1 MKDIIL
7 SGFADEAAVDFR
19 GQMDA
24 LKRNGFVSMEI
35 RNVDGKSITAFSVQE
50 AKELANQLADNGL
63 CVKSVGSPIGKIEIS
78 DDFEAHMELYRH
90 TLELANIFGA
100 DKIRLFSFFMPQ
112 NENPD
117 NYRNLVLDRMG
128 LIAETAGKFGVTACH
143 ENEKGIYGDTASRV
157 KVLLEALPALG
168 SVFDP
173 ANFIQCGETI
183 LPAWAL
189 LKDRTDYLHIKDASA
204 DGTVVPSGYG
214 IGQIGAVVKD
224 YLSRGGEVLT
234 LEPHLME
241 FTGLKGLEEEEGR
254 TPLGSLR
261 FRYRDNNEA
270 FDAAVHALKA
280 ILARI

>member
-7 SGFADEAAVDFR
+7 SGFADEAAVDFH

-63 CVKSVGSPIGKIEIS
+63 CVKSVGSPIGKIEIG

-143 ENEKGIYGDTASRV
+143 ENEKGIYGDIASRC
-157 KVLLEALPALG
+157 LELHRAVPELKAI
-168 SVFDP
+168 FDF
-173 ANFIQCGETI
+173 ANFVQCGQDT
-183 LPAWAL
+183 LQAWDMLSPYVA
-189 LKDRTDYLHIKDASA
+189 YLHIKDALSS
-204 DGTVVPSGYG
+204 GHVVPPGDG
-214 IGQIGAVVKD
+214 EGNLPVLIGKFLAQ
-224 YLSRGGEVLT
+224 GGRMLT
-234 LEPHLME
+234 LEPHLSG
-241 FTGLKGLEEEEGR
+241 FVGLQSLEREGE
-254 TPLGSLR
+254 TSLVGSLN
-261 FRYRDNNEA
+261 FASTDAA
-270 FDAAVHALKA
+270 FDFAAEKLKT
-280 ILARI
+280 ILEV

>member
-90 TLELANIFGA
+90 TLELANTFGA

-143 ENEKGIYGDTASRV
+143 ENEKGIYGDIASRC
-157 KVLLEALPALG
+157 LELHRAVPELKAI
-168 SVFDP
+168 FDF
-173 ANFIQCGETI
+173 ANFVQCGQDT
-183 LPAWAL
+183 LQAWDMLSPYVA
-189 LKDRTDYLHIKDASA
+189 YLHIKDALSS
-204 DGTVVPSGYG
+204 GHVVPPGDG
-214 IGQIGAVVKD
+214 EGNLPVLIGKFLAQ
-224 YLSRGGEVLT
+224 GGRMLT
-234 LEPHLME
+234 LEPHLSG
-241 FTGLKGLEEEEGR
+241 FVGLQSLEREGE
-254 TPLGSLR
+254 TSLVGSLN
-261 FRYRDNNEA
+261 FASTDAA
-270 FDAAVHALKA
+270 FDFAAEKLKT
-280 ILARI
+280 ILEV